1 MGYLGGRIG
10 PDLTQVGEIRSE
22 RDLLESL
29 VYPDATFVRSY
40 EPVVVVTAQETYNGV
55 PLEETDDSI
64 LLATD
69 ADTQIRLARDSIEEL
84 RPGTVSIMPSGL
96 DEELTR
102 QELADLIAFMKKQ
115 RISAGAR
122 PTGD

>member
-1 MGYLGGRIG
+1 MGYLGGRVG
-10 PDLTQVGEIRSE
+10 PDLTRVGKVRSE

-29 VYPDATFVRSY
+29 MYPSSTFVRSY

-55 PLEETDDSI
+55 PLEETDESI
-64 LLATD
+64 LLATG
-69 ADTQIRLARDSIEEL
+69 ADTQVRVARESIEEL

-96 DEELTR
+96 EEELSR
-102 QELADLIAFMKKQ
+102 QELADLIAFMKKE

-122 PTGD
+122 LTD